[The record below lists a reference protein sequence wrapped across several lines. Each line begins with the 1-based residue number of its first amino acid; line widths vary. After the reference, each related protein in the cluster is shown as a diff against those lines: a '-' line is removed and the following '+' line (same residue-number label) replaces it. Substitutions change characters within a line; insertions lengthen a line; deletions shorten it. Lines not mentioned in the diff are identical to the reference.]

1 MFGFIIK
8 AFFLGLTILSSVNL
22 LAIIPLKCISTTNQ
36 ECKVRPQIVNVNSD
50 EPVFYPFGVKT
61 SKCSGSCNNINDPYS
76 KMCVP
81 DVVKNLNVKVFNIM
95 SKTNE
100 RRHIEWH
107 ETCKCKCRLDGSVC
121 NNKQHWNDEKCR
133 CECKE
138 LIDEGVCD
146 KGSIWNPSNCECEC
160 DKSCDIGEYL
170 DHENCKCRK
179 KLVDKLVYECT
190 ENIDEV
196 KIAEVTLTEN
206 NRKCSSCILYTVLF
220 SIIFTINIGVSTY
233 FVYYKYMN
241 RKK

>member
-1 MFGFIIK
+1 MGVLKSVFV
-8 AFFLGLTILSSVNL
+8 GLTILSIVNL
-22 LAIIPLKCISTTNQ
+22 LTITPLRCISMTIQ
-36 ECKVRPQIVNVNSD
+36 ECKVRPKVVNVNSD
-50 EPVFYPFGVKT
+50 EPVA
-61 SKCSGSCNNINDPYS
+61 SKCTDSCKIINDPYA

-160 DKSCDIGEYL
+160 DKSCDVGEYL
-170 DHENCKCRK
+170 DYENCNCRK
-179 KLVDKLVYECT
+179 K
-190 ENIDEV
+190 NG
-196 KIAEVTLTEN
+196 
-206 NRKCSSCILYTVLF
+206 S
-220 SIIFTINIGVSTY
+220 
-233 FVYYKYMN
+233 
-241 RKK
+241 